1 MRANGLPGANVF
13 LSVNESALQEHG
25 TETETDDP
33 NYALAY
39 VESVPGA
46 AFAVNISLDPTFQY
60 RRGDLKADIY
70 MDGTP
75 MRSKYL
81 NLSDSSRSVK
91 VDKIHDGK
99 RTIRRFLFA
108 EHQTSMH
115 DDPEHWSTSLTS

>member
-13 LSVNESALQEHG
+13 LSVNESALQAHG
-25 TETETDDP
+25 TDTETDDP

-60 RRGDLKADIY
+60 RSGDLKADIY
-70 MDGTP
+70 MDGTR

-81 NLSDSSRSVK
+81 NLSDSSRSVM

>member
-46 AFAVNISLDPTFQY
+46 AFAVNITLDPTFQY
-60 RRGDLKADIY
+60 RSGDLKADIY
-70 MDGTP
+70 MDGTR

-81 NLSDSSRSVK
+81 NLSDSSRSVM

-115 DDPEHWSTSLTS
+115 GDPEHWSTSLTS

>member
-60 RRGDLKADIY
+60 RSGDLKADIY
-70 MDGTP
+70 MDGTR

>member
-46 AFAVNISLDPTFQY
+46 AFAVNINLDPTF
-60 RRGDLKADIY
+60 
-70 MDGTP
+70 
-75 MRSKYL
+75 
-81 NLSDSSRSVK
+81 
-91 VDKIHDGK
+91 
-99 RTIRRFLFA
+99 
-108 EHQTSMH
+108 
-115 DDPEHWSTSLTS
+115 

>member
-1 MRANGLPGANVF
+1 MRADGLPGASVF
-13 LSVNESALQEHG
+13 LSVNGSALHEHG

-60 RRGDLKADIY
+60 RSGDLKADIY
-70 MDGTP
+70 MDGTR

-81 NLSDSSRSVK
+81 NLSDSSRSFK
-91 VDKIHDGK
+91 VDKIHDGR

-115 DDPEHWSTSLTS
+115 ADPEHWSTSLTS